1 MLLEEVVEIIELT
14 DSDSLAQALEQFNQ
28 QGMIS
33 ADMLPFMNVVFDK
46 APEQL
51 CSRLVQS
58 GFKGRP
64 ELTLVAEKVPSRSYV
79 VFDAEQFSSVDAQ
92 NWLAAN

>member
-1 MLLEEVVEIIELT
+1 MLLEDVVEIIELT
-14 DSDSLAQALEQFNQ
+14 DSDSLAQALERFNQ
-28 QGMIS
+28 QGMVA

-51 CSRLVQS
+51 CSRLAQS

-64 ELTLVAEKVPSRSYV
+64 TLTLVGEKVPGRSYV
-79 VFDAEQFSSVDAQ
+79 VFDAEQFSSAEAQ
-92 NWLAAN
+92 KWLTAQ